1 MYRILLADDS
11 KTIQKVLRLSLSEDR
26 YQFDC
31 FDEAESARSHLQRFG
46 ADVVLVDVGLP
57 GGGGY
62 EFCRRLKRD
71 LDTAAIP
78 VILLAGSLEPID
90 GDQMA
95 WAGADGSLTKP
106 FETSHLIEVVDEM
119 AQRRKSR
126 RQEPVEAVKDLRPD
140 EPEAAPPVAAGRPG
154 FLFELTREQCRPR
167 FRILATRAWK
177 RPAAA
182 TLSDEQFQAI
192 LQAVSE
198 QLPQTLKSML
208 PDLTRE
214 VLRRRL
220 S

>member
-11 KTIQKVLRLSLSEDR
+11 KTIQKVLRLSLSEAR
-26 YQFDC
+26 YQLDC
-31 FDEAESARSHLQRFG
+31 YDEAESAQSHLQRFG
-46 ADVVLVDVGLP
+46 ADVVLLDVGLP

-106 FETSHLIEVVDEM
+106 FETSHLVEMVDEM
-119 AQRRKSR
+119 AQRRRHR
-126 RQEPVEAVKDLRPD
+126 REEPVD
-140 EPEAAPPVAAGRPG
+140 VAADIPPEDSQPEPVSAVDRPG
-154 FLFELTREQCRPR
+154 FLFDLTREQCRPR
-167 FRILATRAWK
+167 FRILAAQAWN

-192 LQAVSE
+192 LRAVSE
-198 QLPQTLKSML
+198 QLPQTLRDML

-214 VLRRRL
+214 VLRRRP